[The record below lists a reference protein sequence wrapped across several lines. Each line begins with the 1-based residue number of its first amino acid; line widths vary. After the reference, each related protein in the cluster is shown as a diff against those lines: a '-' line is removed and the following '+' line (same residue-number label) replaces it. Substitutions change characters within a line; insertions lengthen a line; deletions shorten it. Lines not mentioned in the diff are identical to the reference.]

1 MKEYAYGESMIIK
14 QSTGHPRSLKQLS
27 SRYEPKVT
35 SCEAFYTSMVF
46 INQCLQKRRPIESK
60 EQCSLLC

>member
-27 SRYEPKVT
+27 SRYEP
-35 SCEAFYTSMVF
+35 SMVF